1 MSVHHPGVIN
11 AREGESKGVPSLEE
25 STDLMNAEKMQ
36 QFQTSEE
43 GKVANTQTE
52 DTYLHNNNKMYP
64 RSV

>member
-1 MSVHHPGVIN
+1 MSLYHPGVIN

-25 STDLMNAEKMQ
+25 STDLMNAEKMH

-52 DTYLHNNNKMYP
+52 QTY
-64 RSV
+64 